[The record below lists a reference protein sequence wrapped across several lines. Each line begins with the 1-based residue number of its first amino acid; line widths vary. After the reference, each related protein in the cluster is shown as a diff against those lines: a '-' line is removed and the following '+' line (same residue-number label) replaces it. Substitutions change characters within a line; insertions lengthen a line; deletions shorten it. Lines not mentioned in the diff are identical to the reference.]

1 MDNYKVDDIPSLS
14 LAFLGDSIYAV
25 KVREY
30 LIINE
35 PYLKPDQLHK
45 KANTLVSAKAQSNA
59 LLYLRRENLLEEWEW
74 DVARKARNKSSQ
86 TRAKNA
92 TIQEYR
98 NSSGLEAL
106 IGYLSLAGE
115 MARIE
120 ALMTIIIGLG
130 RVNE

>member
-1 MDNYKVDDIPSLS
+1 M
-14 LAFLGDSIYAV
+14 
-25 KVREY
+25 
-30 LIINE
+30 
-35 PYLKPDQLHK
+35 
-45 KANTLVSAKAQSNA
+45 SAKAQSNA

>member
-1 MDNYKVDDIPSLS
+1 MDNQKADNIPSLS
-14 LAFLGDSIYAV
+14 LAFLGDSVYAV
-25 KVREY
+25 TVRKF

-35 PYLKPDQLHK
+35 PHLKPDQLHK

-59 LLYLRRENLLEEWEW
+59 LLHLRRENLLEDWEW
-74 DVARKARNKSSQ
+74 DIARKARNKSSQ

-106 IGYLSLAGE
+106 IGYLFLKECAD
-115 MARIE
+115 RIDE
-120 ALMTIIIGLG
+120 LMSIIIELG

>member
-1 MDNYKVDDIPSLS
+1 
-14 LAFLGDSIYAV
+14 
-25 KVREY
+25 
-30 LIINE
+30 
-35 PYLKPDQLHK
+35 YLKPDQLHK

-115 MARIE
+115 MRSEERRVGKECRQQKAKTEGKNIE
-120 ALMTIIIGLG
+120 
-130 RVNE
+130 